1 MSAPLK
7 MTAHQAPAP
16 ETERQVWEKP
26 VVPGTDPRVDPVAAR
41 LLLDID
47 HEGRARVHEAV
58 LAQLLLDA
66 GWERTA

>member
-1 MSAPLK
+1 MSVEQQ
-7 MTAHQAPAP
+7 TW
-16 ETERQVWEKP
+16 ERP

-58 LAQLLLDA
+58 LAQLLHDA